1 MLPQSILLLHTR
13 ITAQHQEQALL
24 QDKGVETYIQMKACG
39 PKKQARIA
47 ILKFSKIDFNPPKN
61 NQRNRN
67 VLYIP
72 QRNNITKDDIVILII
87 FA

>member
-1 MLPQSILLLHTR
+1 MHTR

-24 QDKGVETYIQMKACG
+24 QNKGVETYIQMKSSG

-47 ILKFSKIDFNPPKN
+47 ILKFRNIDFNPPQKKN
-61 NQRNRN
+61 HQRNRS

-72 QRNNITKDDIVILII
+72 QRNNITTDNIVILII